1 MLFLVY
7 WLNTIKGV
15 LVTNFFWRNIMKT
28 LLCSVILLLVSCSCA
43 FAQYPIV
50 SQSWTPVVVNS
61 TQYIPYNYAVTNY
74 YTTMVPVN
82 VPTIQYVATPTY
94 YYAPLVQPSYYGYR
108 PFCHN
113 WNRPVYNY
121 QYFPYRY

>member
-1 MLFLVY
+1 
-7 WLNTIKGV
+7 
-15 LVTNFFWRNIMKT
+15 MKN
-28 LLCSVILLLVSCSCA
+28 LLCSLTLLFMMGNLAS
-43 FAQYPIV
+43 AQYPV
-50 SQSWTPVVVNS
+50 VTQGWVPMVVNN
-61 TQYIPYNYAVTNY
+61 TQYVPYNYSVTNY

-94 YYAPLVQPSYYGYR
+94 YYAPVVQPYYYGYR